1 MAGRAIPP
9 QVFFAVGLSVFVFVS
24 FLLYATVDTN
34 ARVRQDTYSGAQN
47 QNVHALRRKI
57 EDLEKQLKQNDE
69 LVNNLERKWSDDAK
83 QQQSADAKA
92 DPDSGFAGPKVI
104 PPPKPPSSSQIHEN
118 QQDGVQIPLPKDAN
132 QQAEQLEA
140 EKARTTPPSAAT
152 CAARNAKS
160 DIQMLDA
167 YDKLPFD
174 NPDGGVWKQGFEITY
189 DKQKIQQEKRL
200 EVVVIPH
207 SHCDP
212 GWIKTFEDYYR
223 DQTQHILNGML
234 THLDTK
240 KDMKFIYAEMSFF
253 ELWWS
258 KLTDDQ
264 KEKVKSYLKSGQ
276 FEIVTGG
283 WVMTDE
289 ANAHHFAI
297 IMELIEGHEFLLNHL
312 DYRPENHWSID
323 PFGLSSTLAK
333 VIKSANLTHMAIQ
346 RVHYSIKRFLAETK
360 QLEFR
365 WRQFHAA
372 EGADTDIRTHMFP
385 FYSYD
390 VPHTCG
396 PDPAI
401 CCTFDFK
408 RLTSMGCPWRKSPQR
423 INDRNVAARAQVLAD
438 QYRKKAQLYKMNTL
452 LIPLGDDFRYDT
464 DVEWEDQYSNYKQL
478 FDYMNS
484 KSELNIH
491 ARFGTLKDYFNVLDE
506 RLNEETDPADR
517 DLPILSGDFFT
528 YADRDDHYWSGM
540 LALSLFFYSQLL
552 GYFTSRPFYKHMD
565 RTVQHFVRT
574 ADLLYS
580 LAQWSSNAEAKSFTL
595 TDDYDQ
601 LVKARRSLALFQHH
615 DGVTGTAKP
624 HVVTDY
630 GHKMLTAINDSVSVA
645 AKSAAFLLNLPQNQ
659 KLELDHEYR
668 LDELPVKLKTQIGS
682 TVVLHNSLA
691 HSRDEVVCLRVDSVN
706 AHIRQS
712 DSQVEQ
718 QIQPTLI
725 SRDDEFTLDD
735 SAHDLCF
742 RAQIPALGFARYE
755 VVEGVTP
762 KAEVWISSSMNEK
775 SFVDAKTIPTDDQ
788 FQLSNDHLTANF
800 DSKSGYLQSIDYKGQ
815 TKTDIQMEFIRYG
828 ARSHNSERFSKGG
841 DSLSGAYL
849 FLPDGPAKSLD
860 SNRNSFVKLVGPVRQ
875 TLFLKGPEEAK
886 LLQEIR
892 LDSQAQSLEIVNNV
906 DIRSESNFEF
916 AMKFT
921 SDSMAQKDEQL
932 YTDLNG
938 FQMIRRKR
946 YDKLPLQAHF
956 YPMAAAAVLEANNR
970 RLTLLGR
977 QALGVGS
984 LQSGQLE
991 VMLDRR
997 LAQDDDRGLGEG
1009 VTDNLRTESRFRLF
1023 IEPTRSATSD
1033 SDRSMYLSLLAQ
1045 QSSLALHYPIDV
1057 FRTATTESI
1066 PSTWTPLKGPLP
1078 CDVHLFAFRTLS
1090 QPTEYSLMG
1099 ERKTKPRAEATSIF
1113 QRYGADCA
1121 TRDQND
1127 CRMTSDQFLLSDL
1140 FQWSAKSYTLTTLT
1154 GLYENQK
1161 AEEFRLDPMDLKA
1174 VRVQF

>member
-1 MAGRAIPP
+1 MAGRAISSH
-9 QVFFAVGLSVFVFVS
+9 VFFAVGLSVFVFVS

-83 QQQSADAKA
+83 LQKSADAKA
-92 DPDSGFAGPKVI
+92 DPDLGFAGPKVI
-104 PPPKPPSSSQIHEN
+104 RPPKPPSSSQKHEN
-118 QQDGVQIPLPKDAN
+118 QQDGVQIPVPKDAN
-132 QQAEQLEA
+132 QQADQLEA
-140 EKARTTPPSAAT
+140 AKARSATLPSAPT

-167 YDKLPFD
+167 YDKLAFD
-174 NPDGGVWKQGFEITY
+174 NPDGGVWKQGFDITY
-189 DKQKIQQEKRL
+189 DKQKIRQEKRL

-212 GWIKTFEDYYR
+212 GWLKTFEDYYH

-234 THLDTK
+234 NHLDKK

-258 KLTDDQ
+258 KLTNDQ
-264 KEKVKSYLKSGQ
+264 KEKVSSYLKSGQ

-289 ANAHHFAI
+289 ANAHHFSI

-333 VIKSANLTHMAIQ
+333 VIKSANLTHMTIQ

-390 VPHTCG
+390 IPHTCG

-408 RLTSMGCPWRKSPQR
+408 RLNSIGCPWRKAPQR
-423 INDRNVAARAQVLAD
+423 INDRNVAVKAEVLAD

-452 LIPLGDDFRYDT
+452 LVPLGDDFRYDT
-464 DVEWEDQYSNYKQL
+464 DVEWEDQYTNYKQL

-491 ARFGTLKDYFNVLDE
+491 ARFGTLKDYFNLLDE
-506 RLNEETDPADR
+506 RLNEETDPSAR

-528 YADRDDHYWSGM
+528 YADRDDHYWS
-540 LALSLFFYSQLL
+540 

-580 LAQWSSNAEAKSFTL
+580 LAQWSTIAEAKKSFTL
-595 TDDYDQ
+595 ADDYDR

-624 HVVTDY
+624 HVVIDY
-630 GHKMLTAINDSVSVA
+630 GQKMLTSINDSVSVA
-645 AKSAAFLLNLPQNQ
+645 AKSAAFLLNLPQSQ
-659 KLELDHEYR
+659 KLKLDHEYR

-682 TVVLHNSLA
+682 TVILHNSLA
-691 HSRDEVVCLRVDSVN
+691 HSRDEVVCLRVDSAN
-706 AHIRQS
+706 AHVRQS

-718 QIQPTLI
+718 QIQPILMT
-725 SRDDEFTLDD
+725 RDGEFVLDD
-735 SAHDLCF
+735 SAYDLCF
-742 RAQIPALGFARYE
+742 QAQVPALGFARYE
-755 VVEGVTP
+755 VVEGETA
-762 KAEVWISSSMNEK
+762 KADVWISSSIDEK
-775 SFVDAKTIPTDDQ
+775 SFEEAKRIPTDDQ
-788 FQLSNDHLTANF
+788 FQLFNDYLTANF

-828 ARSHNSERFSKGG
+828 ARSHNPERFSKGG

-849 FLPDGPAKSLD
+849 FLPDGPAKSLE
-860 SNRNSFVKLVGPVRQ
+860 SNRNSFVKLVGPIRQ
-875 TLFLKGPEEAK
+875 TLILKGPEEAK

-892 LDSQAQSLEIVNNV
+892 LDSHAQSLEVVNNV

-916 AMKFT
+916 AFRFT

-956 YPMAAAAVLEANNR
+956 YPMSAAAVLEANNR

-997 LAQDDDRGLGEG
+997 LAQDDDRGLGEA
-1009 VTDNLRTESRFRLF
+1009 VIDNLRTESRFRLL

-1045 QSSLALHYPIDV
+1045 QSSLALHYPVDV
-1057 FRTATTESI
+1057 FRTAKTESI
-1066 PSTWTPLKGPLP
+1066 PNTWTPLKGPLP
-1078 CDVHLFAFRTLS
+1078 CDVHLFALRTLS
-1090 QPTEYSLMG
+1090 HPTEYSSMG
-1099 ERKTKPRAEATSIF
+1099 ERKTKPKAEVTSIF
-1113 QRYGADCA
+1113 QRYGADCV
-1121 TRDQND
+1121 TREQID

-1140 FQWSAKSYTLTTLT
+1140 FQWSAKSYTPTSLT
-1154 GLYENQK
+1154 GLYEYQK
-1161 AEEFRLDPMDLKA
+1161 AKEFRLDPMNLKA
-1174 VRVQF
+1174 VKIQF